1 MTCARRGVEFAREL
15 ASTLI
20 PLYCWVSRPCPLLG
34 VSGEARHSCAEIAPS
49 AMIFWGMGG
58 VRCASSLWFMGD
70 VRGQGCSGKR
80 VSLET
85 DASVGF
91 RSLFVFLW
99 KALPACSGKR
109 LKLDMC
115 LGCRCP
121 GRCCFS
127 RQRVSSLFGET
138 RQASFFV
145 GNYAPSHK
153 PPSAQLLHF
162 AQACERSVSA
172 RAKHIALGDRFLAR
186 GTLHALPR
194 CDEAANFGQPSANH
208 WTTPKIGTPL

>member
-1 MTCARRGVEFAREL
+1 MRLHCGLWGTCAAKVARES
-15 ASTLI
+15 ASAL
-20 PLYCWVSRPCPLLG
+20 R
-34 VSGEARHSCAEIAPS
+34 R
-49 AMIFWGMGG
+49 M
-58 VRCASSLWFMGD
+58 
-70 VRGQGCSGKR
+70 R
-80 VSLET
+80 VSVSE
-85 DASVGF
+85 VC
-91 RSLFVFLW
+91 LFFLW

-145 GNYAPSHK
+145 GNYPPNHK
-153 PPSAQLLHF
+153 PPPAQLLHF
-162 AQACERSVSA
+162 ALACERSVSA

-186 GTLHALPR
+186 GTLHALPH